1 MALDRWIALIFITFC
16 CVYGYLAF
24 FTMDQLL
31 PPFMQR
37 NPVWP
42 STFPKVLAVLGIIVG
57 LVVLFGLEGQTEEK
71 EPSAADINYRRL
83 HEYKLGQAFM
93 LLGLMVV
100 YALML
105 RPAGFLIATTV
116 FLMAG
121 SAVLGERKWIRMLL
135 VSVIATGCVWYL
147 VQEVLGIF
155 LRPFPFFMGV

>member
-1 MALDRWIALIFITFC
+1 MALDRWIALVFIAFC
-16 CVYGYLAF
+16 AVYGYLAF

-42 STFPKVLAVLGIIVG
+42 STFPKVLAVLGVIVG
-57 LVVLFGLEGQTEEK
+57 LIVLFGLEGRRRKRTVGHRHQL
-71 EPSAADINYRRL
+71 PPPARVQDRPGADAVWAD
-83 HEYKLGQAFM
+83 GA
-93 LLGLMVV
+93 

-105 RPAGFLIATTV
+105 RPAGFLISTTV

-121 SAVLGERKWIRMLL
+121 SAILGERKWLTMLL
-135 VSVIATGCVWYL
+135 VAALATGCVWYL